1 MKGTPNGTDKSKERG
16 GYKKSEVPVKPQKPE
31 KKAADVIAD
40 SPLAQP
46 LQEDKKRNKDTVIQA
61 DFFPDPAA
69 FLEESEETE
78 TAEDMKVQET
88 KRLEKQSSEAAEVV
102 HHQETAEQE
111 VLLEETQPDSLTNE
125 GKGILDFSLHRRFK
139 RRKTGE
145 GTKRKQSG
153 RKIKRGEERAEGVG
167 LAIS

>member
-1 MKGTPNGTDKSKERG
+1 M
-16 GYKKSEVPVKPQKPE
+16 
-31 KKAADVIAD
+31 
-40 SPLAQP
+40 
-46 LQEDKKRNKDTVIQA
+46 
-61 DFFPDPAA
+61 
-69 FLEESEETE
+69 
-78 TAEDMKVQET
+78 QET

-125 GKGILDFSLHRRFK
+125 GKRHFRFFFHRRFK

>member
-1 MKGTPNGTDKSKERG
+1 M
-16 GYKKSEVPVKPQKPE
+16 PVKPQKPE

-46 LQEDKKRNKDTVIQA
+46 LQEDKKRNKDTIIQA
-61 DFFPDPAA
+61 DFSRILQLFRR
-69 FLEESEETE
+69 SEETE

-125 GKGILDFSLHRRFK
+125 GKGILDSSSIEDLKDEKPER
-139 RRKTGE
+139 E
-145 GTKRKQSG
+145 PNEKQSG